1 MKKDSPTLS
10 EQIRKQIEERE
21 TAPSR
26 DLWSEIQSQAGNSRI
41 NRPGINRLLLAACL
55 ILTAGLGVI
64 LFFNHK
70 TASGMQTA
78 GTESVPA
85 VLVKEKTVAPP
96 QPLTD
101 DRMSMPQPIEKIALQ
116 AAPVRQETEPGNP
129 VDEKGILPAAKEIS
143 SVAAAPVGDIVPAG
157 IIAQADS
164 VETRKRKKYVD
175 PSTLLFSVEHK
186 DVIEKTKGGSNV
198 ATIDLNTK

>member
-10 EQIRKQIEERE
+10 EQIRKQIDDRE

-26 DLWSEIQSQAGNSRI
+26 DLWSEIQSQAGSGRI
-41 NRPGINRLLLAACL
+41 KKSGINRLLLAACL

-64 LFFNHK
+64 IFFNHK

-78 GTESVPA
+78 GTKSVPA
-85 VLVKEKTVAPP
+85 VLEKEKTAVPHQPP
-96 QPLTD
+96 TD
-101 DRMSMPQPIEKIALQ
+101 DRINRPQPVEKLSLK
-116 AAPVRQETEPGNP
+116 AASVRQETEPGNP
-129 VDEKGILPAAKEIS
+129 VDEKSILPAAKKNS
-143 SVAAAPVGDIVPAG
+143 SVAPAPVGDIVPAR

-164 VETRKRKKYVD
+164 VETKKRKKYVD

-186 DVIEKTKGGSNV
+186 DMIEKTKGGSNV

>member
-1 MKKDSPTLS
+1 MKKANHTLS

-26 DLWSEIQSQAGNSRI
+26 DLWSEIQAQAGNSRI
-41 NRPGINRLLLAACL
+41 KKPGINRLLLAACL
-55 ILTAGLGVI
+55 ILTAGLSVI
-64 LFFNHK
+64 LIFNHK

-78 GTESVPA
+78 GTKSVPT
-85 VLVKEKTVAPP
+85 VLVKEKTAVPP
-96 QPLTD
+96 QTLTD
-101 DRMSMPQPIEKIALQ
+101 DRMSMPQPIENIAIKEV
-116 AAPVRQETEPGNP
+116 PVRQETEPVNP
-129 VDEKGILPAAKEIS
+129 VDKKDILPAAKEIFS
-143 SVAAAPVGDIVPAG
+143 AATAPAGDIVPAG
-157 IIAQADS
+157 NIAQADS
-164 VETRKRKKYVD
+164 VDTRKRKKYVD